1 MGSFKSRIDS
11 FFSSPR
17 GRLSLLFL
25 VGIAAVAAVMS
36 WGVYARYASQ
46 RHMAEGLRAAK
57 VENYAR
63 AAREFELA
71 AWFDDN
77 NADAFYN
84 LGLAYVELGRDG
96 DAVRAYSRALQLRPN
111 EYAIHN
117 NLGNAYNHLG
127 ETEEATREWQIAL
140 QLNPRA
146 VPPRVNL
153 ALALERMGQ
162 TDRALLYLR
171 EAAEL
176 DPDDPGVRYN
186 LGAVYF
192 RLGELEKAEAEL
204 RRASQLNPKLQGV
217 VAKLAMIHELQGK
230 FPQSAKEYRQA
241 IREHPE
247 DATLH
252 YRLGRLLVGARGNRE
267 EAVREL
273 EEYLELAPSGS
284 EAKEV
289 RGLLQCLKNENCR
302 PREEL
307 IDKTALSSQ
316 R

>member
-1 MGSFKSRIDS
+1 MPTRSITLAWPTLNWDE
-11 FFSSPR
+11 
-17 GRLSLLFL
+17 
-25 VGIAAVAAVMS
+25 IAK
-36 WGVYARYASQ
+36 RYKPI
-46 RHMAEGLRAAK
+46 R
-57 VENYAR
+57 
-63 AAREFELA
+63 
-71 AWFDDN
+71 
-77 NADAFYN
+77 
-84 LGLAYVELGRDG
+84 
-96 DAVRAYSRALQLRPN
+96 RALQLRPD
-111 EYAIHN
+111 EFAIHN

-127 ETEEATREWQIAL
+127 DRTRAIQEWEIAL
-140 QLNPRA
+140 RLSPRA

-153 ALALERMGQ
+153 ALAFERMGQ
-162 TDRALLYLR
+162 IDRALTYLR

-176 DPDDPGVRYN
+176 DPNDPGVRYN

-204 RRASQLNPKLQGV
+204 RRASQLNPKLHGV

-267 EAVREL
+267 EVVREL
-273 EEYLELAPSGS
+273 EEYLELAPSGPK
-284 EAKEV
+284 AKEV
-289 RGLLQCLKNENCR
+289 RGLVQCLKIEDCR
-302 PREEL
+302 PRPEL
-307 IDKTALSSQ
+307 IGKTALSSQ